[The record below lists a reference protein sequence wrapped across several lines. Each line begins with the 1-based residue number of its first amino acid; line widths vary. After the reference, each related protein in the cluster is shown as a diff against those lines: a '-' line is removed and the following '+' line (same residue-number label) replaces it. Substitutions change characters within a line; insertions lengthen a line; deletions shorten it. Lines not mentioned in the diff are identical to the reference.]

1 MAKRNELEF
10 EERRRQI
17 LNGALRVFSEKGFV
31 KTTNRDIAK
40 AAGIGSAGLIYHYF
54 KDKEALLHAALEE
67 HAPLLQMLAHEEE
80 FLALPPETALR
91 RAGLA
96 YLRMMEGPVIS
107 AVVRLLIG
115 EAIRNPAVART
126 FIDFGP
132 RRGLEF
138 LSRYFAAQMDRG
150 VLRKVD
156 PGYATRCFMGPLALA
171 KVAQI
176 LLPQPN
182 ALAVDGE
189 ALLET
194 HLDIFLRGMAPSPG
208 IRDEMPP
215 FAHSLG
221 EGPGVRAH
229 LKSET
234 TGEDHGEG

>member
-1 MAKRNELEF
+1 
-10 EERRRQI
+10 
-17 LNGALRVFSEKGFV
+17 V

-54 KDKEALLHAALEE
+54 KDKEAVLHAALEE

-80 FLALPPETALR
+80 FLALPPEQALR

-96 YLRMMEGPVIS
+96 YLRMMQGPVIS
-107 AVVRLLIG
+107 AVVRLLIS
-115 EAIRNPAVART
+115 EAIRNPVLANT
-126 FIDFGP
+126 FIEFGP

-138 LSRYFAAQMDRG
+138 LSRYFAAQMEQG
-150 VLRKVD
+150 TLRRID
-156 PGYATRCFMGPLALA
+156 PGYAARCFMGPLVLA

-194 HLDIFLRGMAPSPG
+194 HLQIFLRGMSPG
-208 IRDEMPP
+208 
-215 FAHSLG
+215 LG
-221 EGPGVRAH
+221 ETELPGDAH
-229 LKSET
+229 AEV
-234 TGEDHGEG
+234 